1 MRVLVTAPTGHVG
14 GRVIQRLRGHADIAV
29 FVRDAARL
37 SAKDVIVHTGDM
49 EDAAAVT
56 KAAAGADAM
65 FFLIPP
71 KPTVKDWAAFMHEV
85 TSNAAQAIR
94 ANNIK
99 HVVFISSFGAQLPNL
114 GPISMIGHE
123 EHTLRAAAPNL
134 TILRAAYFMENTLAS
149 VPTVRDASTVY
160 NVFAPDFQLPM
171 VATRD
176 VADAAADRLL
186 DLSWS
191 GQSIRGLQGPA
202 DITFT
207 NVAHAIGQALN
218 RTINYVQAP
227 VEVAEGGMRAA
238 GLSEAVASGYGE
250 MLRGIIALGGRGMA
264 AEARTAESTT
274 PTTIDEFARTVFAPA
289 VQQAESVPA

>member
-1 MRVLVTAPTGHVG
+1 MRILVTTPNGHVG
-14 GRVIQRLRGHADIAV
+14 SRVIQRLTGHADIAV
-29 FVRDAARL
+29 FVRDPARIT
-37 SAKDVIVHTGDM
+37 VQNVVVHKGDL
-49 EDAAAVT
+49 EDAAALA
-56 KAAAGADAM
+56 KAAVGADAM

-94 ANNIK
+94 ANNVK

-114 GPISMIGHE
+114 GPISMIGRE
-123 EHTLRAAAPNL
+123 EETLRAVAPNL
-134 TILRAAYFMENTLAS
+134 TILRAAYFMENLLQS

-176 VADAAADRLL
+176 VGDAAAERLL

-202 DITFT
+202 DITFMDVT
-207 NVAHAIGQALN
+207 RAIGQALN
-218 RTINYVQAP
+218 RPITYVQAT
-227 VEVAEGGMRAA
+227 VDMAEGGMRAA
-238 GLSEAVASGYGE
+238 GLSEAVATGYGE
-250 MLRGIIALGGRGMA
+250 MLRGMIKLGGRGLA
-264 AEARTAESTT
+264 AEPRSRESTT

-289 VQQAESVPA
+289 VQQAESVHA